1 MDEFIHLPR
10 FPAVICKKCMYG
22 VLPSE
27 IESHFAAKRPHGL
40 EKEDRQSIAARIA
53 RIEGLIPDREA
64 LTCCEFPF
72 PPDTSEPI
80 AALGEPRT
88 NGFRCTLQVEGG
100 ASCRFVCGSIRNIQ
114 KHSFEVHSWKSSSG
128 RGRPKKGAA
137 NPHVPWRS
145 GVLYQRFFVQGPES
159 GFFEVARG

>member
-1 MDEFIHLPR
+1 MDEFVHLPR

-64 LTCCEFPF
+64 LTRCEFPF

-80 AALGEPRT
+80 RELGPT
-88 NGFRCTLQVEGG
+88 
-100 ASCRFVCGSIRNIQ
+100 
-114 KHSFEVHSWKSSSG
+114 
-128 RGRPKKGAA
+128 
-137 NPHVPWRS
+137 
-145 GVLYQRFFVQGPES
+145 
-159 GFFEVARG
+159 